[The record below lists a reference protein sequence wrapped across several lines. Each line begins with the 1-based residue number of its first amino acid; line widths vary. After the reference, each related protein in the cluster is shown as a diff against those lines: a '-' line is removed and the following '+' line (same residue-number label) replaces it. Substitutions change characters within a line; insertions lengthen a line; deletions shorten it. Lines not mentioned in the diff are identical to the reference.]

1 MIELPEGQE
10 DESCTYLDQM
20 LKRVN
25 VIQILVSHNVR
36 RPIGIHG
43 YNACLI
49 IRVSQNSQPG

>member
-25 VIQILVSHNVR
+25 VIHILVSHNFR

-43 YNACLI
+43 YNAYLI